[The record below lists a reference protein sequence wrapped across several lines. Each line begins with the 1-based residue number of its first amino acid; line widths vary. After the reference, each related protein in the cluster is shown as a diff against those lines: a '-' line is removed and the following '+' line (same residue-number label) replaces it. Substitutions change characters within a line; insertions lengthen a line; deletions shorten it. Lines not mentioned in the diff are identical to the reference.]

1 MASQT
6 AVSSKTGVGRFFED
20 FQQGELLRHPTPRTL
35 TEGDAALYIAL
46 FGDRFPLYCDAEFAR
61 ALGYRREPI
70 NDLLVF
76 HTVFGKSVPDVSL
89 NAVANLGY
97 ADVRFLLPVY
107 AGDTLRAESSVLGLK
122 ETSSGAT
129 GIVYVQTRGFN
140 QKDQKVLEFYRWVMV
155 NKRDPKTPSGVDSAP
170 ELPASVPATAL
181 RAMPTLRAQEFDA
194 GVTGGRFFFEDYA
207 IGERIHHNDGMTI
220 EEAEHQLA
228 TRLYQNTA
236 RIHFDAHLTKETRFG
251 RRLIYGGHII
261 SLARSLSFNGLENAL
276 GMLAW
281 NGGTHANPTFAGD
294 TIYAWSDV
302 LEKDDVPANGRV
314 GALRL
319 RLVAVKNVNP
329 AVEDVPL
336 RLTDTQSGRE
346 TYHPAV
352 VLDLDYWLTMPRRTP
367 VT

>member
-1 MASQT
+1 
-6 AVSSKTGVGRFFED
+6 
-20 FQQGELLRHPTPRTL
+20 
-35 TEGDAALYIAL
+35 
-46 FGDRFPLYCDAEFAR
+46 
-61 ALGYRREPI
+61 REPI

-107 AGDTLRAESSVLGLK
+107 AGDTLRAESTVLGLK

-140 QKDQKVLEFYRWVMV
+140 QKQQKVIEFYRWVMV
-155 NKRDPKTPSGVDSAP
+155 NKRDPKTATGADSAP
-170 ELPASVPATAL
+170 ELPAGVPAGSL
-181 RAMPTLRAQEFDA
+181 RTMPTLRAQDFDTSA
-194 GVTGGRFFFEDYA
+194 TGGRFCFEDYA
-207 IGERIHHNDGMTI
+207 PGERIHHNDGITV
-220 EEAEHQLA
+220 EEAEAQLA

-294 TIYAWSDV
+294 TIYAWTDV
-302 LEKDDVPANGRV
+302 LEKADVPGNGRV

-329 AVEDVPL
+329 AQADVPL
-336 RLTDTQSGRE
+336 RVTDEKTGRE
-346 TYHPAV
+346 TYNSAV
-352 VLDLDYWLTMPRRTP
+352 VLDLDYWLTMMRRTP
-367 VT
+367 VS

>member
-6 AVSSKTGVGRFFED
+6 ARSSKTNVGRFFED
-20 FQQGELLRHPTPRTL
+20 FAQGESLRHAAPRTL
-35 TEGDAALYIAL
+35 REGDAALYIAL
-46 FGDRFPLYCDAEFAR
+46 FGDRCPLYCDAEFAR
-61 ALGYRREPI
+61 ALGFRREPI

-107 AGDTLRAESSVLGLK
+107 AGDTLRAESTVLGLK

-140 QKDQKVLEFYRWVMV
+140 QKQQKVIEFYRWVMV
-155 NKRDPKTPSGVDSAP
+155 NKRDPKTPTGADSVP
-170 ELPASVPATAL
+170 ELPASVPAASL
-181 RAMPTLRAQEFDA
+181 RAMPALRAQGFDA
-194 GVTGGRFFFEDYA
+194 GATGGRFFFEDYQA
-207 IGERIHHNDGMTI
+207 GERIHHNDGMTI
-220 EEAEHQLA
+220 EEAEAQLA

-236 RIHFDAHLTKETRFG
+236 RIHFDAHLTKDTRFG

-261 SLARSLSFNGLENAL
+261 SIARSLSFNGLENAL

-281 NGGTHANPTFAGD
+281 NGGTHANPSFAGD

-302 LEKDDVPANGRV
+302 LEKADLPGAAHA

-319 RLVAVKNVNP
+319 RLVAVKNANP
-329 AVEDVPL
+329 AHEDVPL
-336 RLTDTQSGRE
+336 RLSDEKTGRE
-346 TYHPAV
+346 TYNPAV

-367 VT
+367 VS